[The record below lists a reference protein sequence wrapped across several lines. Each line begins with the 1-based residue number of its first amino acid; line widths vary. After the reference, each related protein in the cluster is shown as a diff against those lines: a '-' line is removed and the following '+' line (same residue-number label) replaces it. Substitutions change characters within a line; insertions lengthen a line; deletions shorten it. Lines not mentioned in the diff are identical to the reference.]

1 MGIFLS
7 LFQMVKVIPLI
18 HEAESYEEKAG
29 HHHTSDEA
37 HRHEEK
43 SNSLIQSDLS
53 RKTYTFLA
61 NILTATGFAFLMTG
75 VFFLGKTMNWLKGL
89 GVGLLAYLS
98 FVLAPSLIIPPN
110 LPGIDSGDVLIRQ
123 AWWFF
128 TVLSTAT
135 GLGLLVFFYRKPL
148 YIVIAIVLVILPHLV
163 GGSQIQIHANNVPER
178 LVSDFLAA
186 SLVTN
191 LFFWLCEGGL
201 TGYLYE
207 RFILRGRS

>member
-18 HEAESYEEKAG
+18 HEAESYEEKVD
-29 HHHTSDEA
+29 HHHEDE
-37 HRHEEK
+37 
-43 SNSLIQSDLS
+43 SNPLLQSDLG
-53 RKTYTFLA
+53 RKVYTFAA

-75 VFFLGKTMNWLKGL
+75 VFFLAKKMNWIRGL

-98 FVLAPSLIIPPN
+98 FVLAPSLLIPPN

-123 AWWFF
+123 SWWFF

-148 YIVIAIVLVILPHLV
+148 YIAIAVTLLIMPHLV
-163 GGSQIQIHANNVPER
+163 GGSQIQILANHVPER
-178 LVSDFLAA
+178 IISDFLAA

-191 LFFWLCEGGL
+191 LIFWLCEGAL

-207 RFILRGRS
+207 KFILREKS